1 MLKVFYRLSDK
12 SRFFPG
18 YTWEK
23 CFVNFVTNFN
33 PDNMVIYADNCEP
46 DTMHRLNELISQIKF
61 EIKITNYGNALG
73 FYKCAEEAKDTMQDN
88 DIAYFVENDYIHRKN
103 SKEAM
108 EEFFNIIDPDYVTL
122 YDHPDKYMN
131 PIDGGNPFCSGMSE
145 ETRVYLGDNCHW
157 KLTNSTT
164 MTFASKV
171 KTLRED
177 EKIIRKWTSEKHPND
192 FQMFIELKQNF
203 RRLASPIP
211 GYSTHCETRWLTPLK
226 NWNEE
231 VSNIYN

>member
-1 MLKVFYRLSDK
+1 VNKEV
-12 SRFFPG
+12 
-18 YTWEK
+18 
-23 CFVNFVTNFN
+23 CFENAYNTFKDCKWTIVC
-33 PDNMVIYADNCEP
+33 D
-46 DTMHRLNELISQIKF
+46 RLNDDTKTFLEKFNLELTHVDIGNNAGSFNYVLDKVLELDNKEIVYLLEDDYLHKPNSKQI
-61 EIKITNYGNALG
+61 ITDGIELG
-73 FYKCAEEAKDTMQDN
+73 F
-88 DIAYFVENDYIHRKN
+88 
-103 SKEAM
+103 
-108 EEFFNIIDPDYVTL
+108 DYVTL

-211 GYSTHCETRWLTPLK
+211 GYSTHCESRWLTPLK

>member
-1 MLKVFYRLSDK
+1 MNIIYRISNNSYTKDRPDYVNKKV
-12 SRFFPG
+12 
-18 YTWEK
+18 
-23 CFVNFVTNFN
+23 CFENAYNTFKDCKWTVVC
-33 PDNMVIYADNCEP
+33 D
-46 DTMHRLNELISQIKF
+46 RLNDETKTFLEKFNLELTHVDIGNNAGSFNYVLDKALELDNKEIVYLLEDDYLHKPNSKQI
-61 EIKITNYGNALG
+61 ITDGIELG
-73 FYKCAEEAKDTMQDN
+73 F
-88 DIAYFVENDYIHRKN
+88 
-103 SKEAM
+103 
-108 EEFFNIIDPDYVTL
+108 DYVTL

-177 EKIIRKWTSEKHPND
+177 EKIIRKWTNDEHPHD

-211 GYSTHCETRWLTPLK
+211 GYSTHCESRWLTPLK

>member
-1 MLKVFYRLSDK
+1 VNKEV
-12 SRFFPG
+12 
-18 YTWEK
+18 
-23 CFVNFVTNFN
+23 CFENAYNTFKDCKWTIVC
-33 PDNMVIYADNCEP
+33 D
-46 DTMHRLNELISQIKF
+46 RLNDDTKSFLEKFNLELTHVDIGDNAGSFNYVLDKVLELDNKEIVYLLEDDYLHKPNSKQI
-61 EIKITNYGNALG
+61 ITDGIELG
-73 FYKCAEEAKDTMQDN
+73 F
-88 DIAYFVENDYIHRKN
+88 
-103 SKEAM
+103 
-108 EEFFNIIDPDYVTL
+108 DYVTL

>member
-1 MLKVFYRLSDK
+1 VNKEV
-12 SRFFPG
+12 
-18 YTWEK
+18 
-23 CFVNFVTNFN
+23 CFENAYNTFKDCKWTIVC
-33 PDNMVIYADNCEP
+33 D
-46 DTMHRLNELISQIKF
+46 RLNDDTKTFLEKFNLELTHVDIGNNAGSFNYVLDKALELDNKEIVYLLEDDYLHKPNSKQI
-61 EIKITNYGNALG
+61 ITDGIELG
-73 FYKCAEEAKDTMQDN
+73 F
-88 DIAYFVENDYIHRKN
+88 
-103 SKEAM
+103 
-108 EEFFNIIDPDYVTL
+108 DYVTL

-177 EKIIRKWTSEKHPND
+177 EKIIRKWTSETHPHD
-192 FQMFIELKQNF
+192 FQMFMELKQNF
-203 RRLASPIP
+203 RRLSSPIP

>member
-1 MLKVFYRLSDK
+1 VNKEV
-12 SRFFPG
+12 
-18 YTWEK
+18 
-23 CFVNFVTNFN
+23 CFENAYNTFKDCKWTIVC
-33 PDNMVIYADNCEP
+33 D
-46 DTMHRLNELISQIKF
+46 RLNDDTKTFLEKFNLELTHVDIGSNAGSFNYVLDKALELDNKEIVYLLEDDYLHKPNSKQI
-61 EIKITNYGNALG
+61 ITDGIELG
-73 FYKCAEEAKDTMQDN
+73 F
-88 DIAYFVENDYIHRKN
+88 
-103 SKEAM
+103 
-108 EEFFNIIDPDYVTL
+108 DYVTL

-177 EKIIRKWTSEKHPND
+177 EKIIRKWTSETHPHD
-192 FQMFIELKQNF
+192 FQMFMELKQNF

-211 GYSTHCETRWLTPLK
+211 GYSTHCESRWLTPLK

>member
-1 MLKVFYRLSDK
+1 MNIIYRISNNSYLKDRPDYINK
-12 SRFFPG
+12 
-18 YTWEK
+18 EI
-23 CFVNFVTNFN
+23 CFENAYNTFKDCKWTIVC
-33 PDNMVIYADNCEP
+33 D
-46 DTMHRLNELISQIKF
+46 RLNDDTKTFLEKFNLELTHVNIGNNAGSFNYVLDKALELDNKEIVYLLEDDYLHKPNSKQI
-61 EIKITNYGNALG
+61 ITDGIELG
-73 FYKCAEEAKDTMQDN
+73 F
-88 DIAYFVENDYIHRKN
+88 
-103 SKEAM
+103 
-108 EEFFNIIDPDYVTL
+108 DYVTL

-177 EKIIRKWTSEKHPND
+177 EKIIRKWTSGEHPHD

-211 GYSTHCETRWLTPLK
+211 GYSTHCESRWLTPLK